1 MTYQQRVPLPQ
12 GTLQDVDDQLLNVVF
27 AVETPNAV
35 DERLVVVDVDVGS
48 GGVVVVVVQHGA
60 LVSERRRVEVVA
72 DEARLRD
79 RLHLEG
85 ERLDGD
91 EIALGDVLRLR
102 TLSGLQKNVLI
113 LDDFRA
119 ERRRE
124 V

>member
-12 GTLQDVDDQLLNVVF
+12 GTLQDVDDQLLDVVF

-35 DERLVVVDVDVGS
+35 DERLVVVDVGS